1 MVQESQKTK
10 HIHIGIRANEAE
22 YTALK
27 EIAKAHGQNVSA
39 FVRSIPS
46 RLSKQQKVA

>member
-1 MVQESQKTK
+1 MVQEPKKTK

-27 EIAKAHGQNVSA
+27 EIAKAHGLNVSA
-39 FVRSIPS
+39 FVRSIP
-46 RLSKQQKVA
+46 LKFDKKKAA